1 MYKRVDLYLK
11 YLEQGII
18 LNQSDILMSDQRRKQ
33 TFSDLDQ
40 RKVETVFTIP
50 LGQALDL
57 PLFQNLR
64 PKISIE
70 LEVTGFVNA
79 ELETKLTP
87 L

>member
-1 MYKRVDLYLK
+1 MYERVDLYLK

-18 LNQSDILMSDQRRKQ
+18 LNQSDILMTDQRRKQ

-57 PLFQNLR
+57 R
-64 PKISIE
+64 
-70 LEVTGFVNA
+70 
-79 ELETKLTP
+79 
-87 L
+87 